1 MAAVRECVQRYV
13 SDIQRR
19 LERGNNSADGLDC
32 IAFRID
38 WVINVLIRYLG
49 TEGIDP
55 TVIDLLC
62 EVKDT
67 ITSSQCTSSNAA
79 RTIFTWRQGRPKF
92 SIPKEQLQFLIEQRF
107 NIATI
112 ANNFILSV
120 SRQTVERRLQEFGVS
135 CREVYS
141 TMSDEHLD
149 TVIRS
154 ILADFPETGYKR
166 MTGFLRARGIVLQQ
180 NRIREAMRKI
190 NPEGTLSRALRLH
203 CINRRSYQVVS
214 PLALWHID
222 GNHKLIRYERFNR

>member
-67 ITSSQCTSSNAA
+67 ITSSQCTSSNTA
-79 RTIFTWRQGRPKF
+79 RTIFT
-92 SIPKEQLQFLIEQRF
+92 
-107 NIATI
+107 
-112 ANNFILSV
+112 
-120 SRQTVERRLQEFGVS
+120 
-135 CREVYS
+135 
-141 TMSDEHLD
+141 
-149 TVIRS
+149 
-154 ILADFPETGYKR
+154 
-166 MTGFLRARGIVLQQ
+166 
-180 NRIREAMRKI
+180 
-190 NPEGTLSRALRLH
+190 
-203 CINRRSYQVVS
+203 
-214 PLALWHID
+214 
-222 GNHKLIRYERFNR
+222 